1 MSIFRYNISGNT
13 AQDRYPF
20 MQLNGW
26 LLKDLIPTISFDK
39 TKVDLSPQF
48 TGTLNL
54 TLDSAPAGLSG
65 YNLTISFSNTSVATI
80 LSAEFPGWANL
91 RNNSPLPGGSVWIK
105 AADINELIS
114 SGANNV
120 PLASLTVRGDAPG
133 NANLLISVSGMDD
146 DNGTPINP
154 ATVESQVEVSA
165 VVPFPCNVCKVPGDP
180 DGDGLFEDIN
190 GNGRIDFNDV
200 VLFFNYLEWV
210 AGNEQISNFDF
221 NGNGRIDFN
230 DIVKL
235 FEEL

>member
-1 MSIFRYNISGNT
+1 
-13 AQDRYPF
+13 

-26 LLKDLIPTISFDK
+26 LLQDFIPTISFDK

-65 YNLTISFSNTSVATI
+65 YNLTISLSNTSVATI
-80 LSAEFPGWANL
+80 LSTEFPGWATL
-91 RNNSPLPGGSVWIK
+91 RSNSSLPGGSVWIK

-120 PLASLTVRGDAPG
+120 LLATLTIRGDAPG
-133 NANLLISVSGMDD
+133 KANLLISVSGMDD
-146 DNGTPINP
+146 DNGAQINP
-154 ATVESQVEVSA
+154 ATVASQVEVSA
-165 VVPFPCNVCKVPGDP
+165 FVPFPCEVCKVPTDP
-180 DGDGLFEDIN
+180 DGDGLYEDIN
-190 GNGRIDFNDV
+190 GNGRKDFNDV
-200 VLFFNYLEWV
+200 VVFFNYLEWV
-210 AGNEQISNFDF
+210 VSNEPISNFDL

-235 FEEL
+235 FEKL